1 MYRNINKKIFHIVM
15 VIVIIFAILCVGG
28 IFILR
33 YQVEGEA
40 NMPFK
45 ITKISLVESVEG
57 TEKDNASEKWN
68 FNVNQ
73 NNDIYIYIEK
83 NSGYGKT
90 EIIDSVEIKNIDIN
104 KEKKLGETKLYKP
117 VTEEKRMFTN
127 SQENEITE
135 ITYNGEL
142 ESNIKEEKI
151 SNQGGIVAFRYAINN
166 LATYISNNEEQI
178 NHSQLLKL
186 TNIKQEDLQTKITFD
201 IIINLKS
208 KKKYQAQ
215 VNIDVPQ
222 GDIIEKGTVGIDITD
237 LKYGDSKNITF
248 KVTSGELLKLT
259 NGIVQGMSGSPIIQ
273 NGKII
278 GAVTHVFVDDSTCGY
293 GIFIDRMLDKD

>member
-90 EIIDSVEIKNIDIN
+90 EIIDSVEIKNIDI
-104 KEKKLGETKLYKP
+104 
-117 VTEEKRMFTN
+117 N

-237 LKYGDSKNITF
+237 LKGIIF
-248 KVTSGELLKLT
+248 K
-259 NGIVQGMSGSPIIQ
+259 
-273 NGKII
+273 
-278 GAVTHVFVDDSTCGY
+278 
-293 GIFIDRMLDKD
+293 RMEN